1 MKNKLNNYKEKKK
14 LLNEEKKSYIYENR
28 ETQKRKIK
36 RRNTK
41 IEKIDDKLLKI
52 CKHKWVPDFG
62 NYNIYDRPKICEICE
77 LTRM

>member
-14 LLNEEKKSYIYENR
+14 LLNEEKRVIYMKIER
-28 ETQKRKIK
+28 LKKKIK

-41 IEKIDDKLLKI
+41 IEKIDDKLLKT
-52 CKHKWVPDFG
+52 CKHKWVPDLA